1 MAGECSVAGCKGR
14 DNLLTFPEEETEKR
28 VWRDF
33 CKSETVNVET
43 ARICG
48 KHFKDTDYES
58 VTSSRKLKTGSLPTQ
73 HPSGIKSKEH
83 LF

>member
-28 VWRDF
+28 AWRDF

-58 VTSSRKLKTGSLPTQ
+58 VTSRKLKAGSLPTQ
-73 HPSGIKSKEH
+73 HPSGIKSKKH